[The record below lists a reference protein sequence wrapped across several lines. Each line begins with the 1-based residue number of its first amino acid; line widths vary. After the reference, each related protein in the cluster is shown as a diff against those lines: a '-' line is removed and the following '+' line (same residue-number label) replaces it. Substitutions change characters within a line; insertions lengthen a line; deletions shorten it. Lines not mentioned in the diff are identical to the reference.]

1 MQTLER
7 LIKTPHFFALV
18 RVAGHYGIALTAFLV
33 PAVGENRMTVAAL
46 LAFVIAPGLFF
57 LALKFN
63 FSKSALID
71 PLVDMFTLLILC
83 SFLPELWH
91 PALLLGV
98 VIALAPSMSV
108 AEKAYRFYSVLIAI
122 LIVGMTGIAV
132 FHELKDWLL
141 PIIALIAIYP
151 SVVLYAYGKS
161 LEDEELKAKADA
173 LSALQVLSG
182 GVAHDFNNILTGISG
197 YAEFAKTSGIEP
209 RATERALDKILD
221 SAERAS
227 LLTRQLMSFSE
238 VQKHQLVAVDI
249 GREVRTVA
257 DMLDPSLDSDIKIK
271 LDLPQ
276 DIVVAKGDPVQLH
289 QVLLNLMLNAVE
301 ASKSPGVIRVKVET
315 SQDKVQ
321 IEVADDGE
329 GIPSSVKDSLFQ
341 PFVTSKA
348 KGHGLGL
355 AVVKNIVEEHQGTVD
370 VVSNVGMGARFIVR
384 LPKAHTAESES
395 VEAQTTV
402 NTILIA
408 DDEKPIRVILRQ
420 VMEMDGYDVIEAEDG
435 NRFLELFDL
444 HHEEICAVVLDIK
457 MPGKTGWQCL
467 DEVRRVAPNL
477 PALIISGYD
486 PEGPNIER
494 PDRAMKFIAKPFRI
508 AEVKKAMQELRSSG
522 VATSD
527 QVSARGR

>member
-1 MQTLER
+1 M
-7 LIKTPHFFALV
+7 A
-18 RVAGHYGIALTAFLV
+18 
-33 PAVGENRMTVAAL
+33 VAAL
-46 LAFVIAPGLFF
+46 LAFVIAPSMFF
-57 LALKFN
+57 LALKFD

-71 PLVDMFTLLILC
+71 PLVDMFTVLIIVG
-83 SFLPELWH
+83 FLPELWH

-108 AEKAYRFYSVLIAI
+108 AEKAYRFYSALIAI

-132 FHELKDWLL
+132 FYQLDNWQL
-141 PIIALIAIYP
+141 PILALVAVYP

-161 LEDEELKAKADA
+161 LHDQEIRAKADA

-197 YAEFAKTSGIEP
+197 YAEFAKSYDFEQ
-209 RATERALDKILD
+209 RATERALDKIID

-238 VQKHQLVAVDI
+238 VQKNQLVAVDI
-249 GREVRTVA
+249 GREVRAVA
-257 DMLDPSLDSDIKIK
+257 DMLNPGLDSDIKIK
-271 LDLPQ
+271 LDIPP
-276 DIVVAKGDPVQLH
+276 DAVVAKGDPVQLH

-301 ASKSPGVIRVKVET
+301 ASKNSGVIRVKVEA
-315 SQDKVQ
+315 SNDKVQ
-321 IEVADDGE
+321 IEVSDDGE

-370 VVSNVGMGARFIVR
+370 VVSNVGIGARFIVR
-384 LPKAHTAESES
+384 LPIASEPQS
-395 VEAQTTV
+395 EPSEALSAA
-402 NTILIA
+402 NTILLA

-420 VMEMDGYDVIEAEDG
+420 VLEMDGYTVIEAEDG
-435 NRFLELFDL
+435 NRFLELFEAQQ
-444 HHEEICAVVLDIK
+444 EEICAVVLDIK
-457 MPGKTGWQCL
+457 MPGRTGWQCL
-467 DEVRRVAPNL
+467 DEVRRVSPNL

-494 PDRAMKFIAKPFRI
+494 PDHAMKFIAKPFRI
-508 AEVKKAMQELRSSG
+508 AEVKKAIQELTSLDVDSSG
-522 VATSD
+522 
-527 QVSARGR
+527 QVSAGAR